1 MESPGPLGGFPVYL
15 PLPETFCHR
24 LLPATQRFAFPV
36 GYTGVSTMWRFLP
49 SEWRLISFRRAILM
63 LPVAFAVVCAMVF
76 AVPSPRIRF
85 APKFVEGESLRYQI
99 DMRTVSTG
107 NTTTPIANP
116 EGETKVSQ
124 TISLLVRLDVIGAA
138 TQGALAA
145 GQSRLRA
152 TYEKSRAQSESDAL
166 NPDAPSLEDQYA
178 KVEGGSIEFTLMPD
192 GHLANITGLED
203 LFPNRSQTDP
213 ILSWISALST
223 GNSIPGNGIA
233 LGQKWSDER
242 ALEGWPLTGLS
253 WHTESTYLRD
263 DVCPPAS
270 APANASPGERPE
282 TKGDRGSCAVLLT
295 RFEIV
300 HRGSPQ
306 SDATPEDYRRN
317 GLRTSGT
324 WTGSGESLNTIS
336 LATGLLES
344 ATQTSTQN
352 MDYQITSASSG
363 SRIHH
368 VGQVQSQS
376 EIRLISGPSG
386 SLQ

>member
-1 MESPGPLGGFPVYL
+1 
-15 PLPETFCHR
+15 
-24 LLPATQRFAFPV
+24 
-36 GYTGVSTMWRFLP
+36 MWRFHP
-49 SEWRLISFRRAILM
+49 SEWRLISFRRAILV
-63 LPVAFAVVCAMVF
+63 LPVTFAAVCAMVL
-76 AVPSPRIRF
+76 AAPSGRVRF

-124 TISLLVRLDVIGAA
+124 TIRLLVRLDVMGTSIRG
-138 TQGALAA
+138 TLAS
-145 GQSRLRA
+145 GQPRLRA
-152 TYEKSRAQSESDAL
+152 TYEKSFAQSESDAL
-166 NPDAPSLEDQYA
+166 NPDAPSLDDQYA
-178 KVEGGSIEFTLMPD
+178 KLEGASIEFTLMPD

-223 GNSIPGNGIA
+223 GNSIPSNGIA

-253 WHTESTYLRD
+253 WRTESTYLRD
-263 DVCPPAS
+263 DVCAPVS
-270 APANASPGERPE
+270 APAGAVAGEQPE
-282 TKGDRGSCAVLLT
+282 TEGDRGSCAVLLT
-295 RFEIV
+295 RFEIL
-300 HRGSPQ
+300 HRGSAQ
-306 SDATPEDYRRN
+306 SDATPDDYRRN

-376 EIRLISGPSG
+376 EIRLVSGPSG
-386 SLQ
+386 NIQ

>member
-1 MESPGPLGGFPVYL
+1 
-15 PLPETFCHR
+15 
-24 LLPATQRFAFPV
+24 
-36 GYTGVSTMWRFLP
+36 
-49 SEWRLISFRRAILM
+49 
-63 LPVAFAVVCAMVF
+63 
-76 AVPSPRIRF
+76 
-85 APKFVEGESLRYQI
+85 VEGESLRYQI

-116 EGETKVSQ
+116 EGETRVSQ
-124 TISLLVRLDVIGAA
+124 TISLLVRLDVIGVA
-138 TQGALAA
+138 TRGALAA

-178 KVEGGSIEFTLMPD
+178 KLEGGSIEFTLMPD

-223 GNSIPGNGIA
+223 GNSIPVNGIA
-233 LGQKWSDER
+233 LGQKWSGER

-253 WHTESTYLRD
+253 WRTESTYLRD
-263 DVCPPAS
+263 DVCAPSS
-270 APANASPGERPE
+270 APGSGPVAIPGEQTE

-300 HRGSPQ
+300 HRGSAQ
-306 SDATPEDYRRN
+306 ADATPDDYRRN

-376 EIRLISGPSG
+376 EIRLVSGPIG
-386 SLQ
+386 SIQ

>member
-1 MESPGPLGGFPVYL
+1 MILTVPLVL
-15 PLPETFCHR
+15 
-24 LLPATQRFAFPV
+24 
-36 GYTGVSTMWRFLP
+36 
-49 SEWRLISFRRAILM
+49 
-63 LPVAFAVVCAMVF
+63 AVVCAVLS
-76 AVPSPRIRF
+76 AAPSQRVRF
-85 APKFVEGESLRYQI
+85 APKFMEGESLRYQI

-124 TISLLVRLDVIGAA
+124 TIRLLVRLDVMGTSIRG
-138 TQGALAA
+138 TLAS
-145 GQSRLRA
+145 GQPRLRA
-152 TYEKSRAQSESDAL
+152 TYEKSFAQSESDAL
-166 NPDAPSLEDQYA
+166 NPDAPSLDDQYA
-178 KVEGGSIEFTLMPD
+178 KLEGASIEFTLMPD

-223 GNSIPGNGIA
+223 GNSIPVNGIA

-242 ALEGWPLTGLS
+242 SLEGWPLTGLS
-253 WHTESTYLRD
+253 WRTESTYLRD
-263 DVCPPAS
+263 DVCAPTS
-270 APANASPGERPE
+270 AIPGEQPE

-300 HRGSPQ
+300 HRGSAQ
-306 SDATPEDYRRN
+306 ADATPDDYRRN

-344 ATQTSTQN
+344 ATQTSTQD
-352 MDYQITSASSG
+352 MDYQITSTSSG

-376 EIRLISGPSG
+376 EIRLVSGPAG
-386 SLQ
+386 SIQ

>member
-1 MESPGPLGGFPVYL
+1 MWQIPPFERRVRSLRR
-15 PLPETFCHR
+15 TI
-24 LLPATQRFAFPV
+24 LLV
-36 GYTGVSTMWRFLP
+36 LS
-49 SEWRLISFRRAILM
+49 
-63 LPVAFAVVCAMVF
+63 VASAVVCA
-76 AVPSPRIRF
+76 ALCAAPSQRVHF

-107 NTTTPIANP
+107 NTTTPIADP
-116 EGETKVSQ
+116 EGETRVSQ

-138 TQGALAA
+138 NQGTLAS

-178 KVEGGSIEFTLMPD
+178 KLEGASIEFTLMPD

-213 ILSWISALST
+213 ILSWVSALST
-223 GNSIPGNGIA
+223 GNSIPVNGIV

-242 ALEGWPLTGLS
+242 SLEGWPLTGLS
-253 WHTESTYLRD
+253 WRTESTYLRD
-263 DVCPPAS
+263 DVC
-270 APANASPGERPE
+270 APAGSIPGEQPE
-282 TKGDRGSCAVLLT
+282 TKGDRGACALLLT

-300 HRGSPQ
+300 HRGSAQ
-306 SDATPEDYRRN
+306 ADATPEDYRRN

-352 MDYQITSASSG
+352 MDYQIASASSG
-363 SRIHH
+363 SRIHR

-376 EIRLISGPSG
+376 EIRLVSGPIG
-386 SLQ
+386 SIQ

>member
-1 MESPGPLGGFPVYL
+1 
-15 PLPETFCHR
+15 
-24 LLPATQRFAFPV
+24 
-36 GYTGVSTMWRFLP
+36 
-49 SEWRLISFRRAILM
+49 M
-63 LPVAFAVVCAMVF
+63 LSVASAVVCA
-76 AVPSPRIRF
+76 ALCAAPSQRVHF

-116 EGETKVSQ
+116 EGETRVSQ
-124 TISLLVRLDVIGAA
+124 TISLLVRLDVVAA
-138 TQGALAA
+138 ANQGALAA

-178 KVEGGSIEFTLMPD
+178 KLEGASIEFTLMPG

-213 ILSWISALST
+213 ILSWVSALST
-223 GNSIPGNGIA
+223 SNSIPVNGIV

-263 DVCPPAS
+263 DVCALATTPVGAIAGEQPESKGGPP
-270 APANASPGERPE
+270 
-282 TKGDRGSCAVLLT
+282 SCAVLLT

-300 HRGSPQ
+300 HRGSAQ
-306 SDATPEDYRRN
+306 ADATPDDYRRN

-336 LATGLLES
+336 LPTGLLES

-352 MDYQITSASSG
+352 MDYQIASASSG
-363 SRIHH
+363 SRIHR

-376 EIRLISGPSG
+376 EIRLVSGPSG
-386 SLQ
+386 SIQ

>member
-1 MESPGPLGGFPVYL
+1 LSSL
-15 PLPETFCHR
+15 
-24 LLPATQRFAFPV
+24 
-36 GYTGVSTMWRFLP
+36 
-49 SEWRLISFRRAILM
+49 RRAILI

-76 AVPSPRIRF
+76 AASTQRVRF

-138 TQGALAA
+138 GEGTLAS

-178 KVEGGSIEFTLMPD
+178 KLEGASIQFTLMPD
-192 GHLANITGLED
+192 GHLTNITGLED

-223 GNSIPGNGIA
+223 GNSIPSNGIA

-242 ALEGWPLTGLS
+242 SLEGWPLTGLS
-253 WHTESTYLRD
+253 WRTESTYLRD
-263 DVCPPAS
+263 DVCAPAS
-270 APANASPGERPE
+270 AQNSAQNGAMIGEEPKANTAPG
-282 TKGDRGSCAVLLT
+282 GCAVLLT

-300 HRGSPQ
+300 HRGSAQ
-306 SDATPEDYRRN
+306 ADATPEDYRRN

-376 EIRLISGPSG
+376 EIRIVSGPSG
-386 SLQ
+386 NIQ

>member
-1 MESPGPLGGFPVYL
+1 
-15 PLPETFCHR
+15 
-24 LLPATQRFAFPV
+24 
-36 GYTGVSTMWRFLP
+36 MWRFLP
-49 SEWRLISFRRAILM
+49 SGRRLSSLRRAILI

-76 AVPSPRIRF
+76 AASTQRVRF

-124 TISLLVRLDVIGAA
+124 TISLLIRLDVIGAA
-138 TQGALAA
+138 GEGTLAS

-178 KVEGGSIEFTLMPD
+178 KLEGGSIEFTLMPD
-192 GHLANITGLED
+192 GHLTNITGLED

-242 ALEGWPLTGLS
+242 SLEGWPLTGLL
-253 WHTESTYLRD
+253 WRTESTYLRD
-263 DVCPPAS
+263 DVCAPAS
-270 APANASPGERPE
+270 APTGTIAGEQPE
-282 TKGDRGSCAVLLT
+282 TKGARGSCAVLLT

-300 HRGSPQ
+300 HRGSAQ
-306 SDATPEDYRRN
+306 GDATPEDYRRN

-324 WTGSGESLNTIS
+324 WTGSGESLNIIS
-336 LATGLLES
+336 LATGLLGS

-376 EIRLISGPSG
+376 EIRLVSGPSG
-386 SLQ
+386 SLR

>member
-1 MESPGPLGGFPVYL
+1 
-15 PLPETFCHR
+15 
-24 LLPATQRFAFPV
+24 
-36 GYTGVSTMWRFLP
+36 MWRFLP
-49 SEWRLISFRRAILM
+49 SEWRLISFRRAIFI
-63 LPVAFAVVCAMVF
+63 LPVVFAAVCAIVF
-76 AVPSPRIRF
+76 AAPSRRVRF

-124 TISLLVRLDVIGAA
+124 TISLLIRLDVIGAA
-138 TQGALAA
+138 GEGTLAS

-178 KVEGGSIEFTLMPD
+178 KLEGGSIEFTLMPD
-192 GHLANITGLED
+192 GHLTNITGLED

-242 ALEGWPLTGLS
+242 SLEGWPLTGLS
-253 WHTESTYLRD
+253 WRTESTYLRD
-263 DVCPPAS
+263 DFCAPAS
-270 APANASPGERPE
+270 AIPGEQPE
-282 TKGDRGSCAVLLT
+282 TKGARGSCAVLLT

-300 HRGSPQ
+300 HRGSAQ
-306 SDATPEDYRRN
+306 GDATPEDYRRN

-324 WTGSGESLNTIS
+324 WTGSGESLNIIS
-336 LATGLLES
+336 LATGLLGS

-376 EIRLISGPSG
+376 EIRLVSGPSG
-386 SLQ
+386 SLR

>member
-1 MESPGPLGGFPVYL
+1 MWQIPPFERRVRSLRR
-15 PLPETFCHR
+15 TI
-24 LLPATQRFAFPV
+24 LLV
-36 GYTGVSTMWRFLP
+36 LS
-49 SEWRLISFRRAILM
+49 
-63 LPVAFAVVCAMVF
+63 VASAVVCA
-76 AVPSPRIRF
+76 ALCAAPSQRVHF

-107 NTTTPIANP
+107 NTTTPIADP
-116 EGETKVSQ
+116 EGETRVSQ

-138 TQGALAA
+138 NQGTLAS

-178 KVEGGSIEFTLMPD
+178 KLEGDSIEFTLMPD
-192 GHLANITGLED
+192 GHLANIAGLED

-242 ALEGWPLTGLS
+242 SLEGWPLTGLS
-253 WHTESTYLRD
+253 WRTESTYLRD
-263 DVCPPAS
+263 DVCGPAGAPGS
-270 APANASPGERPE
+270 APAGEQSE
-282 TKGDRGSCAVLLT
+282 TKGDRGPCAVLLT

-300 HRGSPQ
+300 HRGSAQ
-306 SDATPEDYRRN
+306 ADATPDDYRRN

-352 MDYQITSASSG
+352 MDYQIASASSG

-376 EIRLISGPSG
+376 EIRLVSGPAG
-386 SLQ
+386 SIQ